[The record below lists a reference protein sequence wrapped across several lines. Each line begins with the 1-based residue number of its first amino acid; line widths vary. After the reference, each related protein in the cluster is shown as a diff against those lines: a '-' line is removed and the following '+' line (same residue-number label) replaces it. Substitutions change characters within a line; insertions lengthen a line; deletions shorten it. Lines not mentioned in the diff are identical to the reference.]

1 MAVDPM
7 DRVMRKMVVL
17 SAGLH
22 VLAVVLGGAWTH
34 WRGPAPRF
42 LPVTVVDLVGAG
54 QPAPREP
61 SPPAAEK
68 ESAPR
73 PPPVRASKQ
82 PPPAAAGR
90 PPAPAAKAP
99 PSRARAP
106 EPSPAPAVPD
116 ARTLSERI
124 RSMREER
131 AGSERVREAVGTLRR
146 EKDARSAIHRI
157 GERVA
162 HRVDLS
168 GLRPAPAGKGPP
180 QAGAVPGGAAG
191 AGRVSPE
198 TLAYFRELDERI
210 RSQWT
215 VPDLAPPDSRN
226 LIVQIR
232 IMIEMDGK
240 ASNVRMEKSS
250 GNSYFDDS
258 VLRAIRKASPL
269 PVPPEQLR
277 GTEDHYEV
285 GFRFFGS
292 GEGS

>member
-1 MAVDPM
+1 MTSMAVDPM

-17 SAGLH
+17 SVVLH
-22 VLAVVLGGAWTH
+22 AAAVVVGGAWTH
-34 WRGPAPRF
+34 LREPAPRF
-42 LPVTVVDLVGAG
+42 LPVAVVDLVGAG
-54 QPAPREP
+54 QPAPRQ
-61 SPPAAEK
+61 PA
-68 ESAPR
+68 
-73 PPPVRASKQ
+73 
-82 PPPAAAGR
+82 PPAAAEK
-90 PPAPAAKAP
+90 PSAPQPAPASASKKPPPDAAAKTP
-99 PSRARAP
+99 PPALARVPERA
-106 EPSPAPAVPD
+106 PAPAVPD
-116 ARTLSERI
+116 ARALSERI

-131 AGSERVREAVGTLRR
+131 AGAEQVREVVGTLRR
-146 EKDARSAIHRI
+146 ERDARSAIHRI

-168 GLRPAPAGKGPP
+168 GLRPAGTGPSQTAAVAGGS
-180 QAGAVPGGAAG
+180 AG

-210 RSQWT
+210 RSKWT
-215 VPDLAPPDSRN
+215 LPDLALSDPRS

-232 IMIEMDGK
+232 ITIEMDGK

-258 VLRAIRKASPL
+258 VLRAIPKASPL

-277 GTEDHYEV
+277 GAEDHYEV

-292 GEGS
+292 GEGA

>member
-1 MAVDPM
+1 MSSLALDPM

-22 VLAVVLGGAWTH
+22 ALGAVLGAGWTH
-34 WRGPAPRF
+34 WREPVPRF
-42 LPVTVVDLVGAG
+42 LPVAVVDLVGAG
-54 QPAPREP
+54 PSAPREP
-61 SPPAAEK
+61 SPPAAAENG
-68 ESAPR
+68 SALR
-73 PPPVRASKQ
+73 PPPPAKASKAPQ
-82 PPPAAAGR
+82 PAA
-90 PPAPAAKAP
+90 AAKAP
-99 PSRARAP
+99 PARQRAQ
-106 EPSPAPAVPD
+106 EPAPAPALPD
-116 ARTLSERI
+116 ARALSERI

-131 AGSERVREAVGTLRR
+131 ATSEQVREAVGTIRR
-146 EKDARSAIHRI
+146 ERDARSAIHRI

-168 GLRPAPAGKGPP
+168 GLRPAPAGTTPA
-180 QAGAVPGGAAG
+180 QTGAVPGGAAG

-210 RSQWT
+210 RSKWT
-215 VPDLAPPDSRN
+215 VPDLAVADPGS

-232 IMIEMDGK
+232 ITIEMDGK
-240 ASNVRMEKSS
+240 ASNVRMERSS

-258 VLRAIRKASPL
+258 VLRAIRRASPL

-277 GTEDHYEV
+277 GAEDHYEV

>member
-1 MAVDPM
+1 
-7 DRVMRKMVVL
+7 
-17 SAGLH
+17 
-22 VLAVVLGGAWTH
+22 
-34 WRGPAPRF
+34 
-42 LPVTVVDLVGAG
+42 
-54 QPAPREP
+54 
-61 SPPAAEK
+61 
-68 ESAPR
+68 
-73 PPPVRASKQ
+73 
-82 PPPAAAGR
+82 
-90 PPAPAAKAP
+90 
-99 PSRARAP
+99 
-106 EPSPAPAVPD
+106 
-116 ARTLSERI
+116 
-124 RSMREER
+124 MREER
-131 AGSERVREAVGTLRR
+131 ATSEQVREAVGTIRR

-162 HRVDLS
+162 RRVDLS
-168 GLRPAPAGKGPP
+168 GLRPAPAGKSPA
-180 QAGAVPGGAAG
+180 QTGAVSGGAVG

-210 RSQWT
+210 RSKWT
-215 VPDLAPPDSRN
+215 VPDLALSDPRS

-232 IMIEMDGK
+232 ITIEMDGK

-292 GEGS
+292 GEES